1 MVTVVPVIIEMII
14 VGTGDVG
21 SGEVGGAGGG
31 INDGGMRNGEV
42 AGTVVLVAGLE
53 VPPLQHLHPLLE
65 LS

>member
-1 MVTVVPVIIEMII
+1 MTVVPVIIEMII

-21 SGEVGGAGGG
+21 NGEVGGAGGG
-31 INDGGMRNGEV
+31 INDGGKSNGEV

-53 VPPLQHLHPLLE
+53 VPPLQCLHPLLK

>member
-1 MVTVVPVIIEMII
+1 MTGVPVIIEMII

-31 INDGGMRNGEV
+31 INDGRKNNGEV
-42 AGTVVLVAGLE
+42 PGTVVLVARLE
-53 VPPLQHLHPLLE
+53 VPPLQCLHPLLK